1 MILIGII
8 VSTILWADLKNI
20 YIWIVLFVCTSL
32 GLLGFLDDYLKN
44 KIKKFFWYKCEIKIF
59 WTIYDSFN
67 SNIDF
72 SLFYGS

>member
-32 GLLGFLDDYLKN
+32 GLLGFLDDYLKLN
-44 KIKKFFWYKCEIKIF
+44 
-59 WTIYDSFN
+59 
-67 SNIDF
+67 
-72 SLFYGS
+72 